1 MDPEKSILNRC
12 QEIEYLGF
20 VINSIKNDSSLTPA
34 KEQKILLLFVKVL
47 AEQAGSRFTTE
58 QARIRQVVQLLGS
71 FSNSFIAMPYGKL
84 CYRSLDRCKTK
95 YLVISKEN
103 FDESNARFQGSNP
116 GYLMLET

>member
-47 AEQAGSRFTTE
+47 AEHAGSRFTTE
-58 QARIRQVVQLLGS
+58 QARIRYNFWGVFQIALLQCLMVN
-71 FSNSFIAMPYGKL
+71 F
-84 CYRSLDRCKTK
+84 
-95 YLVISKEN
+95 VI
-103 FDESNARFQGSNP
+103 DP
-116 GYLMLET
+116 